1 METFK
6 DLMSGDTYYKTQYPQ
21 HNLGRSKAE
30 FKLLQGVEAHQ
41 QKMQAYI
48 AEQLA

>member
-1 METFK
+1 MDTFK

-21 HNLGRSKAE
+21 HTLVRSKAQ
-30 FKLLQGVEAHQ
+30 FKLLPSVEAPQ
-41 QKMQAYI
+41 QKMQAFI

>member
-1 METFK
+1 MEAFK

-21 HNLGRSKAE
+21 HNLVRSKAQ
-30 FKLLQGVEAHQ
+30 FKLLQSVETHQ
-41 QKMQAYI
+41 QKMQAFI